1 MNSTFAR
8 AAGPAGQPA
17 AMRAGL
23 PACALTAL
31 LLAMAGGMRATA
43 DSGLPRSLAVP
54 GGVAILDVPGDSDR
68 APLVTFNG
76 NRVMVLPAAGG
87 WQAVIGIPLAHEPG
101 AAQIEIRSGNITLTQ
116 GFTVAGKAY
125 ATQRLQV
132 APRHVDLSPENAARV
147 AREQPHIRATL
158 ATFSETAP
166 ATMEFASPVKGPRSS
181 SFGLRRV
188 FNNQPRNPHSGM
200 DIAAPVGTPVYA
212 PAPGKVIDTGDYF
225 FNGKSVFIDHGQGLI
240 TLYCHLH
247 RITVEPGTEV
257 KTGDKLG
264 EVGATGRVTGPH
276 LHWGV
281 ALNRAFVDPALFL
294 APSRAS
300 LPSATSVSPPR
311 DAPKPSAD
319 AGAP

>member
-1 MNSTFAR
+1 MKCTILPIANPRSMQGGMRSALPTLALST
-8 AAGPAGQPA
+8 
-17 AMRAGL
+17 
-23 PACALTAL
+23 L
-31 LLAMAGGMRATA
+31 LLATA
-43 DSGLPRSLAVP
+43 AHASTVDSGLPRSLAVP
-54 GGVAILDVPGDSDR
+54 GGVAILDVPGAADR
-68 APLVTFNG
+68 APVVTFNG
-76 NRVMVLPAAGG
+76 NRVMVLRGAAG
-87 WQAVIGIPLAHEPG
+87 WRAIVGIPLAHEPG
-101 AAQIEIRSGNITLTQ
+101 AAKIEIRSDAITLTQ

-132 APRHVDLSPENAARV
+132 APRHVDLAPEDAARV
-147 AREQPHIRATL
+147 AREQPHIRTTL

-166 ATMEFASPVKGPRSS
+166 VSLDFASPVKGPRSS

-225 FNGKSVFIDHGQGLI
+225 FNGNSVFIDHGQGLI

-247 RITVEPGTEV
+247 RITVEAGTDV

-294 APSRAS
+294 AQVAS
-300 LPSATSVSPPR
+300 SAAPPP
-311 DAPKPSAD
+311 AAAKPSARAD
-319 AGAP
+319 AP